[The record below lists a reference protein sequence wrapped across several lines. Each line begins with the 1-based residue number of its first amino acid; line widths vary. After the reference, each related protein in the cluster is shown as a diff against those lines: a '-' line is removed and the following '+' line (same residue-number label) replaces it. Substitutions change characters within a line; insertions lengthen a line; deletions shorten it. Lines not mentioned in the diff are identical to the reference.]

1 MKGAKV
7 TMAQVAEK
15 AGVSKATV
23 SRALA
28 GSSLIGDEM
37 RGHIERIS
45 SEMGYVKKRQKRH
58 SERSILTVKM
68 VMPPI
73 ANEVSQLFYGFMHLV
88 SGLRDGLAPS
98 GVNVIVENNGKNYRP
113 FPHKKG
119 GSVDAFVFAFHC
131 PTTEVIKEIEK
142 KGVACVVLDRMVRGV
157 RQVVSD
163 HSDALYQIAEH
174 LADRGVTGDCC
185 FVAYEGIEAIMRERL
200 HGFERGC
207 DDCGIAFDAKD
218 DVWMVAQPEEIHL
231 KEVKA
236 LYEQGVRNFV
246 AVNDITG
253 LILLQQL
260 NRLGYQIPKD
270 VRVTGCGRSPLRD
283 ITHPKLTTV
292 DLSVYKLAFEAGR
305 SLHQE
310 VVERVHAE
318 NALLIQGEILP
329 GKTT

>member
-45 SEMGYVKKRQKRH
+45 SEMGYVKKLQKRH

-88 SGLRDGLAPS
+88 SGLRDGLAP
-98 GVNVIVENNGKNYRP
+98 
-113 FPHKKG
+113 
-119 GSVDAFVFAFHC
+119 FVFAFHC

-185 FVAYEGIEAIMRERL
+185 FVAYEGIEAIVRERL

-310 VVERVHAE
+310 VVKRVHAE